1 MARLLV
7 VALLCALLFG
17 GGYWRGQSN
26 TERVWLAK
34 EAKAEK
40 KQREAEKKQRE
51 QELAAFNR
59 ANDAAVNY
67 VEANSALEH
76 RYAELENKYRALR
89 RTHLVVAAAP
99 VACKPQPSDDPAPAA
114 PPNEDGV
121 VGAPHLL
128 TLGAVRMWNSA
139 LDGIDQPASAC
150 GAADATAEA
159 DAACAQSAGL
169 TLDDAWANHQ
179 MNSKSCAEDRL
190 RYQQL
195 IDFLHAN
202 NVNSDKVNQ

>member
-34 EAKAEK
+34 EAT
-40 KQREAEKKQRE
+40 AEKKQRE

-59 ANDAAVNY
+59 ANAAAVNY
-67 VEANSALEH
+67 VETNQALEK

-89 RTHLVVAAAP
+89 RTPLVVAAA

-114 PPNEDGV
+114 VPQNEEGM
-121 VGAPHLL
+121 VGAPHVL

-150 GAADATAEA
+150 GAVDATAEA
-159 DAACAQSAGL
+159 DAACAQRFTAG
-169 TLDDAWANHQ
+169 
-179 MNSKSCAEDRL
+179 
-190 RYQQL
+190 
-195 IDFLHAN
+195 
-202 NVNSDKVNQ
+202 

>member
-34 EAKAEK
+34 EAT
-40 KQREAEKKQRE
+40 AEKKQRE

-59 ANDAAVNY
+59 ANAAAVNY
-67 VEANSALEH
+67 VETNQALEK

-89 RTHLVVAAAP
+89 RTPLVVAAA

-114 PPNEDGV
+114 PPNEDVV
-121 VGAPHLL
+121 VGAPHVL
-128 TLGAVRMWNSA
+128 TLGAVRLWNSA
-139 LDGIDQPASAC
+139 LDGIDQLASAC

-169 TLDDAWANHQ
+169 TLDDAWANHR

-195 IDFLHAN
+195 IDFLHVN